1 MSLKQILTDVLSGN
15 MTLDEVK
22 EWVQVNKHLYQR
34 PPLTERL
41 KNASSHEERDSLID
55 EYSDWEIR
63 AHELNRLFREYTHQ
77 AHGLIEQDTD
87 VAVRIARTLHV
98 LSELSTNP
106 EAEPYAA
113 FQLGYILWACK
124 QFFDAADI
132 LSEALIGLRR
142 SSQDHLLEITALSY
156 LTDAL
161 RQDKQFDGA
170 LNRSNELLEKA
181 TEYGFRG
188 HVALALRDK
197 GQVLASKGRKQEA
210 LDCLRKAV
218 QLRRT
223 LNDEEVKEQAVVTLE
238 AFLDTLGPVAS
249 RFGQYDEAIEVFGE
263 LAELEGTAGHLDLKA
278 RAISHIGHTYS
289 QAGETELAVQYLLEA
304 ADVADL
310 AGASWEA
317 KYWRTQADAMKGGP
331 IVDSDLTQ
339 FHLGHEIED
348 GETAYLLNAQAQQ
361 LAVNDR
367 CETAELMAHSVLEWA
382 QRAKDTHMEIS
393 ARNTLSVCYKK
404 TNRTKEA
411 IEELQKGIQ
420 LADWA
425 NEYQASMVLRY
436 NLAKIFLEQ
445 KNYQRSVNIL
455 LNGIG
460 ISQHMLSQIETSEFR
475 QQVIAGSL
483 SLYELY
489 ALVLSHHEH
498 QNNHLN
504 LLSMTERVRA
514 TNLYSWLLADHFLE
528 GSNISPD
535 LEHQGLRALR
545 ELRAVEVELEV
556 RHLTRRIPV
565 QQVASLQTR
574 REASRDKINS
584 IFQQAG
590 LPTFQGNTEASENPL
605 GEMERLIEEVLEP
618 HMAIVC
624 LFSVPEGI
632 CPVTLFRE
640 NNGPLKTSG
649 RFISWDSKDRQEAL
663 SRWTGN
669 LDFRQGRG
677 ILSISQRDLNYLGA
691 SKGDSFSELMR
702 LLRKHLADRLVEI
715 IKPVQTQRL
724 IVVPHRELAL
734 IPYWDVMD
742 RCESIQSI
750 TVAPSLNVLRLCLE
764 RKRQSRG
771 LSVLVGDKTRT
782 LPQAQKEIEYVKT
795 VRNDTRV
802 AAPDSFDEF
811 KQSSEGCS
819 LLHIAAHGLFNPNNP
834 YLSGFLISERETAKD
849 LFVQYASL
857 PSLELSDEPKPGSI
871 RLMTVAECM
880 AELSLN
886 SCRLAVLS
894 TCESGIARPHGGGEM
909 TGLPAS
915 LLVAGAKSV
924 IASLWPVNDTATA
937 YLMQCFY
944 DIWEGG
950 TGEEPSPSA
959 SLAHARLKL
968 RNANPKTIR
977 NRLGDV
983 KLPEGSRPFSD
994 PIYTDAFQCF
1004 GSW

>member
-1 MSLKQILTDVLSGN
+1 MDLNQILAEVLSGK

-22 EWVQVNKHLYQR
+22 EWVQTNKHLYQH
-34 PPLTERL
+34 PPLMDRIE
-41 KNASSHEERDSLID
+41 NASSEEERDTLID

-63 AHELNRLFREYTHQ
+63 AHELSRLFREYTHQ
-77 AHGLIEQDTD
+77 AHGLVERDAD
-87 VAVRIARTLHV
+87 HAVNIVKTLHV
-98 LSELSTNP
+98 LSGLSTRP
-106 EAEPYAA
+106 EAEPHAA
-113 FQLGYILWACK
+113 FQLGYILWASK
-124 QFFDAADI
+124 QFFDAADV
-132 LSEALIGLRR
+132 LSAALIGLRR
-142 SSQDHLLEITALSY
+142 SSDDHLLETTALSY

-161 RQDKQFDGA
+161 CQDKQFDSA
-170 LNRSNELLEKA
+170 LNRSDEFLEKA
-181 TEYGFRG
+181 KEYGFRG

-210 LDCLRKAV
+210 LDFLRKAV

-223 LNDEEVKEQAVVTLE
+223 LDDKEVKEQAVATLE
-238 AFLDTLGPVAS
+238 AFLDTLGQVAS

-263 LAELEGTAGHLDLKA
+263 LAELEAAAGHLDLKA

-289 QAGETELAVQYLLEA
+289 QAGETERAVQYLLEA
-304 ADVADL
+304 ANVADT
-310 AGASWEA
+310 AGAAWEA
-317 KYWRTQADAMKGGP
+317 KYWRTQADAMRGEP
-331 IVDSDLTQ
+331 IVDSDLAKI
-339 FHLGHEIED
+339 HLGHEIKD
-348 GETAYLLNAQAQQ
+348 AETAYLLNAQAQQ
-361 LAVNDR
+361 LAMNHR

-393 ARNTLSVCYKK
+393 ARNTLSVCYKE
-404 TNRTKEA
+404 TDQNERA

-445 KNYQRSVNIL
+445 RNYQRSVDIL

-460 ISQHMLSQIETSEFR
+460 ISQHVLSQIETSEFR

-489 ALVLSHHEH
+489 ALILSHHEH
-498 QNNHLN
+498 HNNHLN
-504 LLSMTERVRA
+504 LLSMTEQVRA
-514 TNLYSWLLADHFLE
+514 TNLYSWLLADHLLE
-528 GSNISPD
+528 SSNLPPD
-535 LEHQGLRALR
+535 LEIQGWRALR
-545 ELRAVEVELEV
+545 DLRAVEVELEV

-565 QQVASLQTR
+565 QQITSLQTR
-574 REASRDKINS
+574 RAESREEFNS
-584 IFQQAG
+584 IFQRAG
-590 LPTFQGNTEASENPL
+590 LPAFYGNTQDAENPIT
-605 GEMERLIEEVLEP
+605 ETEQLIEEVLEP
-618 HMAIVC
+618 HTAIIC

-632 CPVTLFRE
+632 CPVVLFRE
-640 NNGPLKTSG
+640 TSGLVKTSG
-649 RFISWDSKDRQEAL
+649 RFIDWDNKDRQEAL

-677 ILSISQRDLNYLGA
+677 VLSISQRDLNYVGA
-691 SKGDSFSELMR
+691 STADSFSELMR
-702 LLRKHLADRLVEI
+702 LFREHLADRLIEI
-715 IKPVQTQRL
+715 LKPVQAQKL

-742 RCESIQSI
+742 RCESIRSI
-750 TVAPSLNVLRLCLE
+750 TIAPSLNVLRLCLE
-764 RKRQSRG
+764 RKRE
-771 LSVLVGDKTRT
+771 SVGPSLVVGDKTRS
-782 LPQAQKEIEYVKT
+782 LPQAEKEIKYVKT
-795 VRNDTRV
+795 LRKDTPV

-811 KQSSEGCS
+811 RQSSERCS
-819 LLHIAAHGLFNPNNP
+819 LLHIAAHGLFNPDNP
-834 YLSGFLISERETAKD
+834 YLSGFLVSEHEHAKD
-849 LFVQYASL
+849 IFVQYASL
-857 PSLELSDEPKPGSI
+857 PSLELSDEPRSGSI
-871 RLMTVAECM
+871 RMMTVAECM
-880 AELSLN
+880 ANLSLN

-909 TGLPAS
+909 TGLPTS

-937 YLMQCFY
+937 YLMLCFY

-950 TGEEPSPSA
+950 AGKEVSPSA
-959 SLAHARLKL
+959 ALAQARLKL
-968 RNANPKTIR
+968 KAADPEEIR

-983 KLPEGSRPFSD
+983 NLPGNSRPFSGS
-994 PIYTDAFQCF
+994 IYADAFQCF